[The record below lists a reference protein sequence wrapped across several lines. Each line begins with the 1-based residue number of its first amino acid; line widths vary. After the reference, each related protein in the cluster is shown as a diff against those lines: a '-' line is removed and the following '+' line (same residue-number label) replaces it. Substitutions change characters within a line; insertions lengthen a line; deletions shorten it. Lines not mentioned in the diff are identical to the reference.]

1 MDVDIQVQHR
11 SDRELVFEV
20 GGLEL
25 PLVNGMRRAV
35 LADVPLPAVRFDPT
49 TGDNPDI
56 TFLANT
62 TGLHNELLGQRISLT
77 PIHFSAQ
84 QVDTFSRDAYRF
96 VLRVDRPGDVT
107 TDDVKVLSARGV
119 VQPAELH
126 RQLFPRDPVT
136 GEGVLLTRLKEGE
149 ELHVE
154 AHATMGTAREY
165 GAAFCPT
172 CVCSFGA
179 AVDEALAAEALA
191 EKEAALVASHAERG
205 LPPPT
210 ERELAALHADFA
222 ALDRQRCFRRD
233 RWGEPT
239 RFVFRMEST
248 CGLGCLDIL
257 LRALNALAQRLG
269 AIAAGAPDARARRA
283 GENGF
288 SITVAG
294 ADHADGN
301 ILQSYMYDTH
311 VEGDRTL
318 AFVGYHVPHPL
329 EDSINLRLVFS
340 EGNAARATE
349 EGALE
354 LLRASAE
361 AAGNRVRAVRAAF
374 ERALLPM

>member
-1 MDVDIQVQHR
+1 MDVDIQVLHR

-25 PLVNGMRRAV
+25 PLVNGLRRAV
-35 LADVPLPAVRFDPT
+35 LADVPIPAVRFDPT

-179 AVDEALAAEALA
+179 AVDEAMAAEALA
-191 EKEAALVASHAERG
+191 EKEAALVA
-205 LPPPT
+205 PT
-210 ERELAALHADFA
+210 ESELAALRADFA

-233 RWGEPT
+233 RWGEPE
-239 RFVFRMEST
+239 RFVFRMESA
-248 CGLGCLDIL
+248 CGLSCPDIL

-294 ADHADGN
+294 AGHADGN
-301 ILQSYMYDTH
+301 ILQSHMYDAH
-311 VEGDRTL
+311 VEGDRAL

-374 ERALLPM
+374 ERALLPPPA